1 MFIPVNDIHHS
12 ANCPLSWFAA
22 VKSRNFSCMEEV
34 IINNTAYSCR
44 EGITILD
51 ALKDAGI
58 VLPTLCFD
66 PRVKPASSCRLCL
79 VQIKGNKRLQPA
91 CRTRVSAGMEI
102 TTHSPELEDYR
113 KTVLTMLAKDYP
125 LTAVAGEPAAEF
137 HQWLNHYGITAG
149 LYTPDVSLPDDT
161 HPYIHV
167 DMSRCIS
174 CTKCIRVCNEVQGQ
188 FVWHMTNRGDGTRI
202 VPDSNTGLADSS
214 CVSCGLCAE
223 ACPTGAIEDK
233 QPLRFGKPEKYVN
246 TICPYCAVGC
256 EIRVGIKDGRITQ
269 VLPSPDSPVNRGHL
283 CVKGR
288 YAWEYVNAA
297 DRIIHPMIRKNGTWK
312 TVSWEEAIW
321 YTAARLSA
329 IRKQHGPDSIAL
341 LGSARGTN
349 EENYLV
355 QKFARTV
362 IGTNNVDNCA
372 RVCHQPTAKAM
383 TIMLGAGAATNSFD
397 DIEKARTI
405 MIVGSN
411 TTESHP
417 VIGARIRQ
425 MALHGVG
432 LIVIDPRKIELTK
445 YASCHLQLK
454 PGTNVALFNAMAQV
468 IISEGWYDAD
478 FVEKQLTGWE
488 DYCAFINEYTPEMVA
503 EQCGVPPEQIREA
516 ARLYAANSPSICF
529 HGLGLTEQTQGTESV
544 MTLVNLALLTGN
556 IGKPG
561 TGINPLRGQNNV
573 QGAAVMGCDP
583 VAYTGLALVKNEKA
597 RFEALWNTPLPAS
610 KGLNLL
616 QMMDAARDEQLKAMW
631 ICGYDTFFTLPD
643 VKNMQQGYEK
653 IEFVVVQ
660 DMFMT
665 ATAEKFADVFFP
677 AACSFEK
684 DGTFT
689 NSERRIQRI
698 RQVSPPPGET
708 KADWEIVCLVAA
720 AMGKEELFPYTS
732 AEEIW
737 DEIRQAW
744 KTVYGITYERLQQ
757 EGIQWPCPGIA
768 HPGTPILHT
777 QHFPVNGKVR
787 LESIA
792 YIPSPEG
799 ASPEFPFT
807 LITGRELYHFNAGNM
822 SYRTPNAQLCTSD
835 TLWLHPDDAVRL
847 SVTDNE
853 PVKLISRYG
862 QTVLPV
868 HVTNLVEKGS
878 VFSAFSAAGV
888 FVNKVTGPFR
898 DNYVQTPAYKITAV
912 RIEKSGAVNN
922 HSNE

>member
-1 MFIPVNDIHHS
+1 
-12 ANCPLSWFAA
+12 
-22 VKSRNFSCMEEV
+22 MEEV
-34 IINNTAYSCR
+34 IINNTAYSCL
-44 EGITILD
+44 EGATILD
-51 ALKDAGI
+51 VLKDAGI
-58 VLPTLCFD
+58 VIPTLCYD

-79 VQIKGNKRLQPA
+79 VQVKGNSRLQPA

-113 KTVLTMLAKDYP
+113 KTVLSMLAKDYP
-125 LTAVAGEPAAEF
+125 ATFAAGHPEAEF
-137 HQWLNHYGITAG
+137 HYWLNHYGIDAG
-149 LYTPDVSLPDDT
+149 LYTPAASLQDDS
-161 HPYIHV
+161 HPYIRV

-174 CTKCIRVCNEVQGQ
+174 CTKCIRVCNEIQGQ
-188 FVWHMTNRGDGTRI
+188 FVWHMTNRGDRTMI
-202 VPDSNTGLADSS
+202 VPDSNTSLADSS

-223 ACPTGAIEDK
+223 SCPTGAIEDK
-233 QPLRFGKPEKYVN
+233 QPLCFGRPEKYVN

-256 EIRVGIKDGRITQ
+256 EIRVGVKDGRITQ
-269 VLPSPDSPVNRGHL
+269 VLPLPGSPVNKGHL

-288 YAWEYVNAA
+288 YAWEYVYAE
-297 DRIIHPMIRKNGTWK
+297 DRVVHPMIRVNGVWK
-312 TVSWEEAIW
+312 TVSWEEAVW
-321 YTAARLSA
+321 YTATRLSA
-329 IRKQHGPDSIAL
+329 IRERHGPDSIAL

-383 TIMLGAGAATNSFD
+383 SIMLGAGAATNSFD

-405 MIVGSN
+405 LVVGSN
-411 TTESHP
+411 TTQSHP

-425 MALHGVG
+425 MALHGAS
-432 LIVIDPRKIELTK
+432 LIVIDPRKIELAK

-454 PGTNVALFNAMAQV
+454 PGTNVALFNAIAQV
-468 IISEGWYDAD
+468 IISEGWYDPD

-488 DYCAFINEYTPEMVA
+488 EYCAFINGYTPEIVA
-503 EQCGVPPEQIREA
+503 EQCGIHPDMIRKA
-516 ARLYAANSPSICF
+516 ARAYAKGGPAICF
-529 HGLGLTEQTQGTESV
+529 HGLGLTEQVQGTESV
-544 MTLVNLALLTGN
+544 MALVNLALLTGN

-583 VAYTGLALVKNEKA
+583 AVYTGLAPVKNERA
-597 RFEALWNTPLPAS
+597 RFETLWNTTLPTS
-610 KGLNLL
+610 KGLHLM
-616 QMMDAARDEQLKAMW
+616 QMMDAACECRLKAMW
-631 ICGYDTFFTLPD
+631 ITGYDTFFTLPD
-643 VKNMQQGYEK
+643 AGTMEK
-653 IEFVVVQ
+653 RFENLEFVVVQ

-665 ATAEKFADVFFP
+665 ATAEQFGDVFFP

-698 RQVSPPPGET
+698 RPVSSPPGEAR
-708 KADWEIVCLVAA
+708 ADWEIVCLVAA
-720 AMGKEELFPYTS
+720 AMGKEELFSYGS

-737 DEIRQAW
+737 NEIRQAW
-744 KTVYGITYERLQQ
+744 KTVYGITYERLQKG
-757 EGIQWPCPGIA
+757 GIQWPCPSIT
-768 HPGTPILHT
+768 HPGTPVLHT
-777 QHFPVNGKVR
+777 EHFPVNGKVR
-787 LESIA
+787 LETIDYS
-792 YIPSPEG
+792 PSPERT
-799 ASPEFPFT
+799 SPEFPFT

-822 SYRTPNAQLCTSD
+822 TYRTPNAALCPTD
-835 TLWLHPDDAVRL
+835 TLWLHPDDAGQM
-847 SVTDNE
+847 SVADSD

-868 HVTNLVEKGS
+868 HVTSLVEKGS
-878 VFSAFSAAGV
+878 VFSAFSAAGI
-888 FVNKVTGPFR
+888 FVNKVTSPFR

-912 RIEKSGAVNN
+912 RIEKIRAADDHSGD
-922 HSNE
+922 